1 MPEVSSWHH
10 IMKRFRAR
18 VAARAAARQAASGGG
33 GPFSPT
39 SITGSALW
47 LDGSDPAGTG
57 VVPANGS
64 VVTTWADKSGKGHN
78 ATGVNSPILV
88 TNAVNSL
95 SAVSYNDTNY
105 SFSSIA
111 ANTFSSAMF
120 VFFIYKVNSAAA
132 YCVPWSRTVGN
143 SANVFDQYNTSR
155 LFDAGYLYIFSS
167 WNLASATTPTLL
179 SQLLVNSPTTTYAE
193 YLNGST
199 TAAGTFTM
207 AKAGVDTA
215 TRVYIATR
223 DDKYTTF
230 NGYICEIIMYNTQL
244 TFTQRQQVE
253 GYLAWKWGL
262 QASLPGDHLY
272 KTAAP

>member
-1 MPEVSSWHH
+1 
-10 IMKRFRAR
+10 MKRFRAR

-33 GPFSPT
+33 GPFLPT

-120 VFFIYKVNSAAA
+120 VFFIYKVNSSAAA

-143 SANVFDQYNTSR
+143 AANVFDQYNTGR

-207 AKAGVDTA
+207 SRAGVDTA

-244 TFTQRQQVE
+244 TLTQQKQVE